1 MPFGHEPKQVATSRT
16 VLVSIT
22 GEGLFEGS
30 PPLSVRAL
38 FYRFRA
44 ETFFQKALRKLGLR
58 GPEQTLRDKL
68 EITEV
73 GGTLAEVSALWL
85 SSPLYLEPPVMNC
98 LLDRLPKLEWV
109 YSQATGT
116 EHLELSSFTERGV
129 MVSNSGQLV
138 SRPVAEMALACILDH
153 AKRMPAHGQQQ
164 RARRW
169 QSLRSSLLKDLTVAI
184 VGTGNIGGEL
194 ARLCSAV
201 GMRTIGLSRNPAR
214 FLVQDSPYDQVL
226 GLREDLSAVL
236 GEADLVV
243 LTLPL
248 NAETA
253 GIFAARE
260 MQSMKREA
268 ALINVSRG
276 PIVDEEEL
284 CRQLSRGLLGAAYI
298 DHPSSLPPPRFS
310 PLYRTPNLHL
320 THYSAANVHG
330 VQAKAFE
337 EFLQGVQAL
346 EEGKVPANR
355 VA

>member
-1 MPFGHEPKQVATSRT
+1 
-16 VLVSIT
+16 
-22 GEGLFEGS
+22 
-30 PPLSVRAL
+30 
-38 FYRFRA
+38 
-44 ETFFQKALRKLGLR
+44 
-58 GPEQTLRDKL
+58 
-68 EITEV
+68 
-73 GGTLAEVSALWL
+73 
-85 SSPLYLEPPVMNC
+85 
-98 LLDRLPKLEWV
+98 
-109 YSQATGT
+109 
-116 EHLELSSFTERGV
+116 
-129 MVSNSGQLV
+129 
-138 SRPVAEMALACILDH
+138 MALACILDH

-226 GLREDLSAVL
+226 GLREDLGAVL

-276 PIVDEEEL
+276 PLVDEGEL

-310 PLYRTPNLHL
+310 PLYRTPKLHL
-320 THYSAANVHG
+320 THYSAANVRG